1 MNCYLECPI
10 VCHHALQPDAA
21 EPAVVHDIDVPRLLT
36 ATIVITLVMVV
47 PVMFASIAVFFAIFE
62 AAHAASAIAPTVW
75 TLAVLSAAVAI
86 WWMAAARK
94 PHALREIDAR
104 LNEGGEAG
112 VVKAVETYL
121 RRHRLDLKYHAPL
134 MVTSLVQR
142 RHLGLTARACDDDK
156 RQAVEPID
164 VCFEPIPLNEADPSF
179 AELQSGFG
187 PAGSTHER
195 SNAQQADDAS
205 LRRTVQRNIRFAGGW
220 FVPVVFVALAVF
232 LAYELA
238 TGASINPVHVFWFAM
253 VCASLL
259 GIGGRGAWKSTR
271 QWLLVPGGVVARKP
285 ARRQEQ
291 WQLHVFDRRKSV
303 LLVRQTNRNLWA
315 VLVEDAE
322 ARESA
327 VLTQVEA
334 HTLLRAWLSL
344 LEPPPVEQLSDLE

>member
-10 VCHHALQPDAA
+10 VCHHALQTDAA
-21 EPAVVHDIDVPRLLT
+21 EPAVMHDIDVPRLLT
-36 ATIVITLVMVV
+36 ATIVITLVMVG
-47 PVMFASIAVFFAIFE
+47 PVMIASFVVLYAIFDSLHVTW
-62 AAHAASAIAPTVW
+62 ALAPTVW

-104 LNEGGEAG
+104 LNADGEAG

-134 MVTSLVQR
+134 MVSSLVQR

-164 VCFEPIPLNEADPSF
+164 VPFEPIPLNEADPSF
-179 AELQSGFG
+179 AELRSGFG
-187 PAGSTHER
+187 SDGLSHEGC
-195 SNAQQADDAS
+195 NAQQADDAS
-205 LRRTVQRNIRFAGGW
+205 LRRTVQRNLRFAGGW
-220 FVPVVFVALAVF
+220 FVPVVFVVLGFILVYQ
-232 LAYELA
+232 LV
-238 TGASINPVHVFWFAM
+238 TGGAINPVHVFWFLMAS
-253 VCASLL
+253 ASLL

-303 LLVRQTNRNLWA
+303 LLVRQANRNLWA
-315 VLVEDAE
+315 VRVEDDE
-322 ARESA
+322 AHESA
-327 VLTQVEA
+327 FLTQAEA
-334 HTLLRAWLSL
+334 HTLLRAWLSP
-344 LEPPPVEQLSDLE
+344 LEPPPAEQLSDLE